1 MKHPKI
7 PTSPTGGGVEC
18 TFCGIAM
25 SGHLGAESQIRYFRC
40 SSCGRWVSSA
50 YTDIFRTDAKV
61 RPHAAKPAQEDGRK
75 FETVKQRLE
84 HWLKQI
90 DQQDPYQWMGVSP
103 LDSSETIRNRYRE
116 LALERHPDRGGSP
129 DEMTQLNVAYERILR
144 HRDGTPGQLTG
155 SPTTVFPMTLAL
167 ASRLK

>member
-1 MKHPKI
+1 
-7 PTSPTGGGVEC
+7 
-18 TFCGIAM
+18 M

-50 YTDIFRTDAKV
+50 YTDIFRTDAKM

-75 FETVKQRLE
+75 FETVKRRLE
-84 HWLKQI
+84 HWLKLI

-116 LALERHPDRGGSP
+116 LALERHPDHGGSP
-129 DEMTQLNVAYERILR
+129 DEMMQLNVAYERILR
-144 HRDGTPGQLTG
+144 HREGTLGQFTG
-155 SPTTVFPMTLAL
+155 SATTVFPKALAL
-167 ASRLK
+167 VTREK

>member
-1 MKHPKI
+1 
-7 PTSPTGGGVEC
+7 
-18 TFCGIAM
+18 M

-61 RPHAAKPAQEDGRK
+61 RLHAAKPAEEDGKK

-129 DEMTQLNVAYERILR
+129 DEMMQLNVAYERIMR
-144 HRDGTPGQLTG
+144 HRDGTLGPLTG
-155 SPTTVFPMTLAL
+155 SAATAFSTTLAL
-167 ASRLK
+167 ASRSK